1 MGNWDFEHGH
11 GDQWDNWD
19 MLEIVRSLKMV
30 GPFTFGNILLLSNK
44 VKSVYKPSSQTKR
57 KIHIWLRWVLTRE
70 QWHWQG
76 RAECLELVWNVF
88 YKQTFA
94 ELNNGLSPM
103 AGWGGAL
110 GMWYFYRWWCGK
122 NRHRREVCIMC
133 TLYID
138 IASTV
143 FISSE
148 ANVYGA
154 GVYHPRNSFIS
165 C

>member
-1 MGNWDFEHGH
+1 MFMTGWRVLIDCNITFFRISSLIVSIVGNWDFEHGH

-76 RAECLELVWNVF
+76 RAVCLELAWNVF
-88 YKQTFA
+88 FTNKHS
-94 ELNNGLSPM
+94 LNWTMGYRR
-103 AGWGGAL
+103 WQGGVGRL
-110 GMWYFYRWWCGK
+110 EC
-122 NRHRREVCIMC
+122 
-133 TLYID
+133 D
-138 IASTV
+138 ISTV
-143 FISSE
+143 
-148 ANVYGA
+148 
-154 GVYHPRNSFIS
+154 GVARTDIGERSV
-165 C
+165 